1 MLVECA
7 FMSSS
12 LGKLLSLYCGKFD
25 HSADDDSEFYGSVCF
40 VATFIIMRLVRT
52 VLLSNCSY
60 MIVQQNTI

>member
-1 MLVECA
+1 VLVECA

-25 HSADDDSEFYGSVCF
+25 HSADEFCGS

-52 VLLSNCSY
+52 VLLSNFSY
-60 MIVQQNTI
+60 MIVQQNII